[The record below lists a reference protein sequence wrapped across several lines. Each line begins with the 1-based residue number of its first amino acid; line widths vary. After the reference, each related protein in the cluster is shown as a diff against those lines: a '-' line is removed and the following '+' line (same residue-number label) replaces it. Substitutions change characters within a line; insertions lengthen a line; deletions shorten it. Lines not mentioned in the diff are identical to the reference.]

1 VLTLPSVVTH
11 AQALDTARLLTAKVT
26 SDAADVVLDAS
37 ALTHFDS
44 SVLAVMLACRR
55 DATTA
60 GKTFAVFGLPAKLG
74 QLAALYGVADL
85 LPAAV

>member
-1 VLTLPSVVTH
+1 MLTLPSVVSH

-37 ALTHFDS
+37 ALTQFDS

-85 LPAAV
+85 IPAAV